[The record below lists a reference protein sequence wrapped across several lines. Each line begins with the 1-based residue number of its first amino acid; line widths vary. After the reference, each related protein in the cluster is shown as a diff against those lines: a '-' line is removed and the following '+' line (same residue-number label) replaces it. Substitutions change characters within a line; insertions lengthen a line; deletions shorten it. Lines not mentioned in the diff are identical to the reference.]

1 MIPGIVIG
9 LALGFALLLA
19 LWFVLVALRRVV
31 GSAAV
36 FIVCGLVLL
45 GVHLIDT
52 YVGADALM
60 ALLFIMAGYRP
71 A

>member
-1 MIPGIVIG
+1 MILGTLIG

-19 LWFVLVALRRVV
+19 LWFVLVVLRRIV
-31 GSAAV
+31 GGAAV
-36 FIVCGLVLL
+36 FVVCGLVLV

-60 ALLFIMAGYRP
+60 ALLYIMAGYRP
-71 A
+71 T